1 VKKKLYFLNPKEG
14 PSSLKTW
21 DLDFNIGTTADIE
34 GTEKEFVFGGKYG
47 YGIMNRETGESR
59 WIRKFWNEEERKPDG
74 GGKPRKGET
83 REIRMRSND
92 GAVDAAGR
100 FFVGAMNDP
109 VVTETFTDEG
119 SLTIPFPLPA
129 LRTSSFAFGH
139 TTVRFHSSMAYSHIS
154 LAQVFSSGSTPT
166 APCTA

>member
-1 VKKKLYFLNPKEG
+1 MKKKLYFLNPKEG
-14 PSSLKTW
+14 PSSLQTW

-34 GTEKEFVFGGKYG
+34 DTEKEFVFGGKYG

-59 WIRKFWNEEERKPDG
+59 WIRKFWNDEERKPDG
-74 GGKPRKGET
+74 GGKPGKGET

-109 VVTETFTDEG
+109 VVTGTFTDEG
-119 SLTIPFPLPA
+119 SCPISPSPFRLPPPPLPSNA
-129 LRTSSFAFGH
+129 P
-139 TTVRFHSSMAYSHIS
+139 TVQST
-154 LAQVFSSGSTPT
+154 QVWLTPT
-166 APCTA
+166 SQSQGYSSVSTQTAPYTA